1 MAESASE
8 FRRAVAA
15 RNRGEGVKRR
25 RFGADLRA
33 RAVALAAAM
42 RREGQPWQSIA
53 SELEVNA
60 TLLQKWCEQGTG
72 APFVLVEL
80 EEQGKT
86 TKSGAGVGDRQVGGA
101 LRLCTPSGYVIEG
114 LDVVAAAELLRRLP

>member
-25 RFGADLRA
+25 RFGADLRS

-53 SELEVNA
+53 SELKVNV
-60 TLLQKWCEQGTG
+60 TLLQKWCEQGAG
-72 APFVLVEL
+72 EPFVLVEL
-80 EEQGKT
+80 EEEGT
-86 TKSGAGVGDRQVGGA
+86 TTASGAGGAEQGGA
-101 LRLCTPSGYVIEG
+101 SRAEQGGAQSKEVPST
-114 LDVVAAAELLRRLP
+114 